1 MEEEFLKVFNKVTNS
16 ISIICT
22 TFTSI
27 LGVEW
32 TLFVG
37 FLVLNI
43 FDYITGT
50 IKSKIKKE
58 ENSGKGFIG
67 IVKKVCYWILI
78 SISFLIS
85 YLLVLLGNKININ
98 IEFIMLFGW
107 FTLACLI
114 INETRSIIENLIEIG
129 IKVPTFLKKG
139 LETYE
144 NIINN
149 TLDKLN
155 NTKK

>member
-37 FLVLNI
+37 FLILNI

-58 ENSGKGFIG
+58 ENSSKGLIG
-67 IVKKVCYWILI
+67 IVKKICYWILI
-78 SISFLIS
+78 GISFLIA
-85 YLLVLLGNKININ
+85 YLLVQLGNKLNIN
-98 IEFIMLFGW
+98 IEFIMLLGW

-114 INETRSIIENLIEIG
+114 INEARSIIENFIEIG
-129 IKVPTFLKKG
+129 IKVPMFLKKG

-149 TLDKLN
+149 TIDKLN